1 MTTTPAYKEADY
13 NPDEFKTVEKSRF
26 VYTVEDIPL
35 VALTEV
41 SSTRFIASDRG
52 LFSFI
57 TNPPGATFPLH
68 SHEAEQILIILE
80 GTEDHICGDERF
92 LLKAGDVCIHPS
104 NVIHGGKTTTGFR
117 GIDVFLPPR
126 EDYLDLMRQHGLPTK
141 NRDSL

>member
-1 MTTTPAYKEADY
+1 MTTTPAYKEADF
-13 NPDEFKTVEKSRF
+13 NLDDFKPAERSRF
-26 VYTVEDIPL
+26 VYTVEEIPL
-35 VALTEV
+35 VPLTEV
-41 SSTRFIASDRG
+41 SSTRFVASDRG

-80 GTEDHICGDERF
+80 GTEEHICGDERF
-92 LLKAGDVCIHPS
+92 LMKAGDVCIHPS